1 MAYLCD
7 IYSHYTLK
15 GEEYSED
22 VNIIQINFS
31 YHLKDKK
38 DLRIYYYQ
46 GQEGKRY
53 INNLKTYE
61 INMEKYKNYWYTK
74 DVQKIED
81 NKEIIM
87 LDLEPKELSN
97 LSKSDRM
104 VEKYMKEIERVN
116 DDPNFHEYMSAEED
130 NRKIENS
137 IRSSMIRKGLKEGL
151 EKGIKQGISQGIKQ
165 GTQTGIE
172 QEQQRIVYTM
182 LDQGLDIKEI
192 AKYTKISENSIEKY
206 QKDRKEN
213 KNMENCSK

>member
-1 MAYLCD
+1 
-7 IYSHYTLK
+7 
-15 GEEYSED
+15 
-22 VNIIQINFS
+22 
-31 YHLKDKK
+31 
-38 DLRIYYYQ
+38 
-46 GQEGKRY
+46 
-53 INNLKTYE
+53 
-61 INMEKYKNYWYTK
+61 MEKYKNYWYTK

-116 DDPNFHEYMSAEED
+116 DDPDFHEYMSAEED

-182 LDQGLDIKEI
+182 LDQGLDIK
-192 AKYTKISENSIEKY
+192 TIEKY
-206 QKDRKEN
+206 TNLDQETIYKYQKNREN
-213 KNMENCSK
+213 K